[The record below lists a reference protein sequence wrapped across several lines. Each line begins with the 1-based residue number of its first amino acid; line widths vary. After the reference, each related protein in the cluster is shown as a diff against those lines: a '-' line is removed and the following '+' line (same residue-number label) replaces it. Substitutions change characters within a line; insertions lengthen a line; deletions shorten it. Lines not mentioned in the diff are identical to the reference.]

1 MPNPIHPLL
10 ATARAWLRDG
20 RRVALAVVI
29 ETWGSSP
36 RPVGSLLVVDQR
48 GAFEGSVSGGC
59 IEAEVVSEALD
70 VLEDRTPRTLE
81 YGISDDTAH
90 AAGLACGG
98 RLRVHVRMLEDLAML
113 EDLLRN
119 PPAALVFHLT
129 ERRQTVLRGNGGAA
143 AVELDPAERA
153 AVEAA
158 MAAGHSALLATTAGD
173 IFALVVTPPLR
184 LLVVGAVHITQS
196 LVAMATG
203 VGFAV
208 TVVDPRPA
216 FASPRRLPGVDVR
229 QVAPGPGIAGLAPD
243 EHTAVVSLAHDP
255 ALDDPALAA
264 ALASPAFYIGAL
276 GSRRSH
282 AGRLERLRRRGLDD
296 AALARIHGPVG
307 LDLGGRQ
314 PAEIALAITAE
325 LVAARYGK
333 EPSRRW
339 PPLEG

>member
-1 MPNPIHPLL
+1 MTTPHLL

-36 RPVGSLLVVDQR
+36 RPVGSLLVVDHR

-70 VLEDRTPRTLE
+70 VLEEGAPRTLD
-81 YGISDDTAH
+81 YGISDGTAR

-98 RLRVHVRMLEDLAML
+98 RLRVHVRVLEGLEVL

-129 ERRQTVLRGNGGAA
+129 ERRQAVVRGEGVTGDL
-143 AVELDPAERA
+143 ELAPTERP

-158 MAAGHSALLATTAGD
+158 LAAGHSALAATTAGD
-173 IFALVVTPPLR
+173 TFALVVTPPRR

-196 LVAMATG
+196 LIPMAAG

-216 FASPRRLPGVDVR
+216 FASAQRLPGADVR
-229 QVAPGPGIAGLAPD
+229 QVATGPGITGLCPD
-243 EHTAVVSLAHDP
+243 DRTAVVSLTHDP

-276 GSRRSH
+276 GSRRTH
-282 AGRLERLRRRGLDD
+282 AGRLERLRQRGFDD
-296 AALARIHGPVG
+296 RALARIHGPVG

-333 EPSRRW
+333 VPSRH
-339 PPLEG
+339 